1 LIFRIWESENFHNSF
16 VNIKIRR
23 PSPENSYSTEKL
35 KERKTKRPYFQR
47 ETETP
52 RRKKMGKYNL
62 PISMCIRG
70 GVHNRKSD

>member
-1 LIFRIWESENFHNSF
+1 
-16 VNIKIRR
+16 
-23 PSPENSYSTEKL
+23 L